1 MQEVGEVLHRARSGR
16 LIIRLHE
23 KLEAGSI
30 LLDSKGK
37 TAAKVVELIGPV
49 SRPYASAAPISDRAD
64 TGKEG
69 RKLFLG

>member
-16 LIIRLHE
+16 LIVRLSE
-23 KLEAGSI
+23 KVDAGAI
-30 LLDSKGK
+30 LVDSKGRN
-37 TAAKVVELIGPV
+37 AAKVIELIGPV
-49 SRPYASAAPISDRAD
+49 SRPYASAAPASDRAD

>member
-16 LIIRLHE
+16 LIIRLTT
-23 KLEAGSI
+23 KVEAGTV
-30 LLDSKGK
+30 LLDSKGRQ
-37 TAAKVVELIGPV
+37 AAKVVELIGPV
-49 SRPYASAAPISDRAD
+49 SRPYASAAPASDRAD